1 MTRDELQRRRREV
14 ERELRLLRHEID
26 NRIGELLSELM
37 QIDRDER
44 ALDAPATTPPRRPA

>member
-44 ALDAPATTPPRRPA
+44 ALDAPATTLPRRPA